1 MKTSKEFSF
10 RAAFVLDQPA
20 LERALHILREVSGDV
35 ELRVHCSDG
44 SRKYPSSSEELLSLP
59 NTSDQAIT
67 RIWLATTYTTSP
79 RVSIDMRNDFEMGPS
94 IECTVD
100 GQDKDVVFLG
110 HRLSEWVSTIRQ
122 SYSAIAFSSPTSY
135 GFVLVS
141 YVFGTVLLG
150 AAFHLFRDV
159 SAPRALGIGVVGVS
173 LASAPWWGKRVRRRL
188 FPIGLFAVGDGIRR
202 HQQSVSLRRQLSLGA
217 TLVAIAASMIGSIVA
232 YWATR

>member
-10 RAAFVLDQPA
+10 RAAFVLDQAA
-20 LERALHILREVSGDV
+20 LERVMHILREVSEDV
-35 ELRVHCSDG
+35 EFRVHCSDG
-44 SRKYPSSSEELLSLP
+44 STKYPSSSEEFLSLA

-67 RIWLATTYTTSP
+67 RISLATTYARSP

-122 SYSAIAFSSPTSY
+122 TYSPVAFSTPTGYGLVGLSY
-135 GFVLVS
+135 FL
-141 YVFGTVLLG
+141 GTGLLIG
-150 AAFHLFRDV
+150 SGMLFRKV
-159 SAPRALGIGVVGVS
+159 STPGAVGIGVLGILLVS
-173 LASAPWWGKRVRRRL
+173 AFWWGKRVRRRL
-188 FPIGLFAVGDGIRR
+188 FPIGLFAFGDGIRR
-202 HQQSVSLRRQLSLGA
+202 HQESLSLRRQLSLA
-217 TLVAIAASMIGSIVA
+217 AILTAIAASIIGGIVA

>member
-1 MKTSKEFSF
+1 MRTSKDLSF
-10 RAAFVLDQPA
+10 RSAFVLDQAA
-20 LERALHILREVSGDV
+20 LERVMHILGEVSGDV
-35 ELRVHCSDG
+35 EFRVHCSDG
-44 SRKYPSSSEELLSLP
+44 STKYPSSSEELLSLP

-67 RIWLATTYTTSP
+67 RISLATTYARSP

-110 HRLSEWVSTIRQ
+110 YRLSEWVSTIRQ
-122 SYSAIAFSSPTSY
+122 TYSAIAFSTPTSY
-135 GFVLVS
+135 GLVFLS
-141 YVFGTVLLG
+141 YVLGAVLLG
-150 AAFHLFRDV
+150 AAVDFFRHV
-159 SAPRALGIGVVGVS
+159 SAPGALGIGVLGVS

-202 HQQSVSLRRQLSLGA
+202 HQQFLSLKRHLSLGA
-217 TLVAIAASMIGSIVA
+217 ILVAIGASIIGGIVA